1 MPEIKFEDVIGCLG
15 KVNEL
20 QSDMVGISIGIKTNE
35 GPSEVF
41 KNAIDWASAR
51 KWSKHGHYSNTRRQT
66 KQNTNSG

>member
-1 MPEIKFEDVIGCLG
+1 VPEITFEDVIGCLG

-41 KNAIDWASAR
+41 KDAIDWASPR
-51 KWSKHGHYSNTRRQT
+51 KWSETWLVFKYTTTNKT
-66 KQNTNSG
+66 KY